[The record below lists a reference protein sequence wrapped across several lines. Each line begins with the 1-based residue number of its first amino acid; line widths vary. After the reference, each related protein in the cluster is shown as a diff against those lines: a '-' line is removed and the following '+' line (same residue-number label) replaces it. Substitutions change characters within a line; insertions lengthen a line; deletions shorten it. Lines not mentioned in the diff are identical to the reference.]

1 MTEVPPEGGSA
12 TAGLT
17 VSGLEFAYGDDEPVL
32 RDASLDVPA
41 GRVRAL
47 LGPSGCGKTT
57 LLRVVA
63 GLERPRAGSVIGAGG
78 RVLTDTASRTWVDP
92 AERRVAM
99 VFQNWALF
107 PHMTVGE
114 NISFAMSREARA
126 HGGRLSETLAMV
138 GLEGLGHRRPAELSG
153 GQQQRVALGRA
164 LAQRPEVLLLDEPFS
179 NLDPGLRTRVREE
192 VRELLGSLGITTLLV
207 THDREEAFLMGDLL
221 TVLRDG
227 AVVADAPPASLYRE
241 PPDRWTAEFLGEAI
255 FLRGEARSDGR
266 VETVLGALRVTEAA
280 RTPFS
285 GPATVMLRPESLG
298 LSAAR
303 GSASAGGSPRS
314 GDPERGCA
322 TVQAVSY
329 SGQLTNYDVDLDGQ
343 VLKITEIGAPL
354 FSVGDPVVVEGPR
367 EPVVLLGALP
377 DV

>member
-107 PHMTVGE
+107 PHMTVGGE
-114 NISFAMSREARA
+114 HLVRDVAQARA

-138 GLEGLGHRRPAELSG
+138 GLEGLGQRRPAELSG

-179 NLDPGLRTRVREE
+179 NLDPGLRARVREE
-192 VRELLGSLGITTLLV
+192 VREAARITRHHDPAGDPRPRRGVLDGRPVDGAARRCGGGRRATGIAVPRTAGPM
-207 THDREEAFLMGDLL
+207 DRGVPRRGHLPAGRGPLRWSG
-221 TVLRDG
+221 RDG
-227 AVVADAPPASLYRE
+227 ARGPEGHRSRTNPVCGTGDGDAASR
-241 PPDRWTAEFLGEAI
+241 
-255 FLRGEARSDGR
+255 
-266 VETVLGALRVTEAA
+266 
-280 RTPFS
+280 
-285 GPATVMLRPESLG
+285 SLG

-303 GSASAGGSPRS
+303 GRLPL
-314 GDPERGCA
+314 GDPRDPA
-322 TVQAVSY
+322 
-329 SGQLTNYDVDLDGQ
+329 
-343 VLKITEIGAPL
+343 IP
-354 FSVGDPVVVEGPR
+354 SVGVRPCR
-367 EPVVLLGALP
+367 Q
-377 DV
+377 